1 MTHSQKKILTGR
13 MPFFK
18 MDLISFCHFK
28 HGNFK
33 INILY
38 LDTSKTIDWGDK
50 EGQHSPKINLLN
62 EPP

>member
-1 MTHSQKKILTGR
+1 MALSQKKILTGR
-13 MPFFK
+13 MLFFK